1 MLTPIVDVAELSQN
15 ENSRPRYINRP
26 RLAAKMETF
35 FFCLT
40 ALASLAFWP
49 ALAQDCSSDA
59 ANIDYMG
66 SLSRTVT
73 NETCLY
79 WKDVADVYL
88 WNTLDYELIDG
99 WSLFL

>member
-1 MLTPIVDVAELSQN
+1 MAVLLRRWQA
-15 ENSRPRYINRP
+15 
-26 RLAAKMETF
+26 
-35 FFCLT
+35 
-40 ALASLAFWP
+40 

-59 ANIDYMG
+59 TNIDYMG

-73 NETCLY
+73 NETCLF

-99 WSLFL
+99 